1 MASSSTFIACTS
13 HTTLFEP
20 QLSWPDMV
28 LWTACGN
35 MFLTNAHV
43 KPFALLTLRNP
54 GKVVRHDGILPAQN
68 AAHLGLPK
76 NRDRSGDSALRKKCK
91 QTHVSNTYVG
101 LSENRIPAN
110 PTNDGHVSNVKVTP
124 AFWTS
129 SDCWFAQLLVNI
141 HRFWSLWSLSSQDWW
156 LQSATISYPILIA
169 KSPWLIIIYTA
180 KVPSWWLTPILM
192 VKSPWYHHFTVCSCS
207 LSWRS
212 WSSTLRSSWIQVGK
226 SWEKLGNLKN
236 PSNNCSFHGRF

>member
-76 NRDRSGDSALRKKCK
+76 NRDRSGDLALRKKCK
-91 QTHVSNTYVG
+91 QAHVSNTYVG

-141 HRFWSLWSLSSQDWW
+141 HRFEVYEAWVPRIDDYNRLQFHTQFW
-156 LQSATISYPILIA
+156 LPN
-169 KSPWLIIIYTA
+169 
-180 KVPSWWLTPILM
+180 
-192 VKSPWYHHFTVCSCS
+192 
-207 LSWRS
+207 
-212 WSSTLRSSWIQVGK
+212 LRGW
-226 SWEKLGNLKN
+226 
-236 PSNNCSFHGRF
+236 